1 MLDGRIKNL
10 LIDFGGV
17 LIDLDRRRCLEHFR
31 LLGMPDVENLLH
43 DCHQEGFFQLHEKGL
58 ISDADF
64 RERIR
69 QAIGRPVADEA
80 IDEAWNSFLD
90 GIPAYKLDFLLEL
103 CTRYDVCLL
112 SNTNAIHWNYA
123 CTHDFAQGG
132 HRVEDYFD
140 RIYLSYQMKMIK
152 PAGCPKR
159 RCSSTMPKPTAARRN
174 RSASGPIPRKPM
186 RIGDICSNNLP
197 SVATIGFFDG
207 VHRGH
212 RFLIGQVRREAA
224 ARGLDAAVITF
235 PVHPRQVLQ
244 CDYRPQLLTTPQE
257 KLSLLAETG
266 IDTCILLDFTPHL
279 ASLTAR
285 EFMEVLKNRYR
296 IRALVIGYDHRFGHN
311 RSEGFGDY
319 ARYGQELGID
329 VLPADAF
336 HLPTAPDGSPVSS
349 SLVRRLL
356 RTGDAAQAAECLGY
370 PYFLNGTVVSG
381 RRIGHQLGYPTANLQ
396 PDHPD
401 KIIPAN
407 GVYAVRVETG
417 GKTYGG
423 MLNIGRRPTLDNGDD
438 RSIEVHIFDFDRDIY
453 RESLRLSFVQR
464 IREERKF
471 NSVDELTEQ
480 LHRDA
485 ETIRAL
491 LQAPHTVP

>member
-1 MLDGRIKNL
+1 M
-10 LIDFGGV
+10 
-17 LIDLDRRRCLEHFR
+17 
-31 LLGMPDVENLLH
+31 
-43 DCHQEGFFQLHEKGL
+43 
-58 ISDADF
+58 
-64 RERIR
+64 
-69 QAIGRPVADEA
+69 
-80 IDEAWNSFLD
+80 
-90 GIPAYKLDFLLEL
+90 
-103 CTRYDVCLL
+103 
-112 SNTNAIHWNYA
+112 
-123 CTHDFAQGG
+123 
-132 HRVEDYFD
+132 
-140 RIYLSYQMKMIK
+140 
-152 PAGCPKR
+152 
-159 RCSSTMPKPTAARRN
+159 
-174 RSASGPIPRKPM
+174 
-186 RIGDICSNNLP
+186 
-197 SVATIGFFDG
+197 
-207 VHRGH
+207 
-212 RFLIGQVRREAA
+212 RREAA
-224 ARGLDAAVITF
+224 ARGLSSAVITF
-235 PVHPRQVLQ
+235 PLHPRQVLQ
-244 CDYRPQLLTTPQE
+244 NDYRPQLLTTPQE
-257 KLSLLAETG
+257 KLSLLEETG

-285 EFMEVLKNRYR
+285 EFMEVYR

-311 RSEGFGDY
+311 RSEGFEDY
-319 ARYGQELGID
+319 ARHGQELGID
-329 VLPADAF
+329 ILPAEAF
-336 HLPTAPDGSPVSS
+336 RLPAAPDGNPVSS
-349 SLVRRLL
+349 SLIRRLL
-356 RTGDAAQAAECLGY
+356 RTGDVSQAAECLGY

-485 ETIRAL
+485 GTIRAL
-491 LQAPHTVP
+491 LQAPHTAP

>member
-1 MLDGRIKNL
+1 
-10 LIDFGGV
+10 
-17 LIDLDRRRCLEHFR
+17 
-31 LLGMPDVENLLH
+31 
-43 DCHQEGFFQLHEKGL
+43 
-58 ISDADF
+58 
-64 RERIR
+64 
-69 QAIGRPVADEA
+69 
-80 IDEAWNSFLD
+80 
-90 GIPAYKLDFLLEL
+90 
-103 CTRYDVCLL
+103 
-112 SNTNAIHWNYA
+112 
-123 CTHDFAQGG
+123 
-132 HRVEDYFD
+132 
-140 RIYLSYQMKMIK
+140 
-152 PAGCPKR
+152 
-159 RCSSTMPKPTAARRN
+159 
-174 RSASGPIPRKPM
+174 M

-285 EFMEVLKNRYR
+285 EFMEVLQNRYR

-311 RSEGFGDY
+311 RSEGFEDY
-319 ARYGQELGID
+319 ARHGQELGID
-329 VLPADAF
+329 ILPAEAF
-336 HLPTAPDGSPVSS
+336 RLPAAPDGNPVSS
-349 SLVRRLL
+349 SLIRRLL
-356 RTGDAAQAAECLGY
+356 RAGDVSQAAECLGY
-370 PYFLNGTVVSG
+370 PYFLDGTVVSG

-401 KIIPAN
+401 KIVPAN

-453 RESLRLSFVQR
+453 QESLRLSFVQR

-471 NSVDELTEQ
+471 DSVDQLARQ

-485 ETIRAL
+485 TAIRAL
-491 LQAPHTVP
+491 LHATDTAS

>member
-1 MLDGRIKNL
+1 
-10 LIDFGGV
+10 
-17 LIDLDRRRCLEHFR
+17 
-31 LLGMPDVENLLH
+31 
-43 DCHQEGFFQLHEKGL
+43 
-58 ISDADF
+58 
-64 RERIR
+64 
-69 QAIGRPVADEA
+69 
-80 IDEAWNSFLD
+80 
-90 GIPAYKLDFLLEL
+90 
-103 CTRYDVCLL
+103 
-112 SNTNAIHWNYA
+112 
-123 CTHDFAQGG
+123 
-132 HRVEDYFD
+132 
-140 RIYLSYQMKMIK
+140 
-152 PAGCPKR
+152 
-159 RCSSTMPKPTAARRN
+159 
-174 RSASGPIPRKPM
+174 M

-285 EFMEVLKNRYR
+285 EFMEVLQNRYR

-311 RSEGFGDY
+311 RSEGFEDY
-319 ARYGQELGID
+319 ARHGQELGID
-329 VLPADAF
+329 ILPAEAF
-336 HLPTAPDGSPVSS
+336 RLPAAPDGNPVSS
-349 SLVRRLL
+349 SLIRRLL
-356 RTGDAAQAAECLGY
+356 RAGDVSQAAECLGY
-370 PYFLNGTVVSG
+370 PYFLDGTVVSG

-401 KIIPAN
+401 KIVPAN

-438 RSIEVHIFDFDRDIY
+438 RSIEVHIFDFDRNIY
-453 RESLRLSFVQR
+453 REPLRLSFVRR

-471 NSVDELTEQ
+471 DSVDQLAEQ

-485 ETIRAL
+485 TAIRAL
-491 LQAPHTVP
+491 LQAPHTAP

>member
-1 MLDGRIKNL
+1 
-10 LIDFGGV
+10 
-17 LIDLDRRRCLEHFR
+17 
-31 LLGMPDVENLLH
+31 
-43 DCHQEGFFQLHEKGL
+43 
-58 ISDADF
+58 
-64 RERIR
+64 
-69 QAIGRPVADEA
+69 
-80 IDEAWNSFLD
+80 
-90 GIPAYKLDFLLEL
+90 
-103 CTRYDVCLL
+103 
-112 SNTNAIHWNYA
+112 
-123 CTHDFAQGG
+123 
-132 HRVEDYFD
+132 
-140 RIYLSYQMKMIK
+140 
-152 PAGCPKR
+152 
-159 RCSSTMPKPTAARRN
+159 
-174 RSASGPIPRKPM
+174 M
-186 RIGDICSNNLP
+186 RIDGICSNNLP

-212 RFLIGQVRREAA
+212 RFLIDQVRREAA
-224 ARGLDAAVITF
+224 VRGLSSAVITF
-235 PVHPRQVLQ
+235 PLHPRQVLQ
-244 CDYRPQLLTTPQE
+244 SDYRPKLLTTPQE
-257 KLSLLAETG
+257 KLSLLEETG

-336 HLPTAPDGSPVSS
+336 RLPTAPDGSPVSS

-356 RTGDAAQAAECLGY
+356 LAGDAAQAAKCLGY

-407 GVYAVRVETG
+407 GVYAVRVETS

-438 RSIEVHIFDFDRDIY
+438 RSIEVHIFEFDRDIY

-471 NSVDELTEQ
+471 NSVDELAEQ

-491 LQAPHTVP
+491 LQAPHTAP

>member
-1 MLDGRIKNL
+1 
-10 LIDFGGV
+10 
-17 LIDLDRRRCLEHFR
+17 
-31 LLGMPDVENLLH
+31 
-43 DCHQEGFFQLHEKGL
+43 
-58 ISDADF
+58 
-64 RERIR
+64 
-69 QAIGRPVADEA
+69 
-80 IDEAWNSFLD
+80 
-90 GIPAYKLDFLLEL
+90 
-103 CTRYDVCLL
+103 
-112 SNTNAIHWNYA
+112 
-123 CTHDFAQGG
+123 
-132 HRVEDYFD
+132 
-140 RIYLSYQMKMIK
+140 
-152 PAGCPKR
+152 
-159 RCSSTMPKPTAARRN
+159 
-174 RSASGPIPRKPM
+174 M
-186 RIGDICSNNLP
+186 RIDGICSNNLP

-212 RFLIGQVRREAA
+212 RFLIDQVRREATV
-224 ARGLDAAVITF
+224 RGLSSAVITF
-235 PVHPRQVLQ
+235 PLHPRQVLQ
-244 CDYRPQLLTTPQE
+244 SDYRPKLLTTLRE
-257 KLSLLAETG
+257 KLSLLEETG
-266 IDTCILLDFTPHL
+266 IDTCILLDFTLHL

-285 EFMEVLKNRYR
+285 EFMEMLKNRYR

-336 HLPTAPDGSPVSS
+336 RLPTAPDGSPVSS
-349 SLVRRLL
+349 SLIRRLL
-356 RTGDAAQAAECLGY
+356 LAGDAAQAAECLGY

-381 RRIGHQLGYPTANLQ
+381 RRIGHQLGYPTANLL
-396 PDHPD
+396 PGHPD
-401 KIIPAN
+401 KIVPAN

-471 NSVDELTEQ
+471 NSVDELAEQ

-491 LQAPHTVP
+491 LQAPHTAP

>member
-1 MLDGRIKNL
+1 M
-10 LIDFGGV
+10 
-17 LIDLDRRRCLEHFR
+17 
-31 LLGMPDVENLLH
+31 
-43 DCHQEGFFQLHEKGL
+43 Q
-58 ISDADF
+58 S
-64 RERIR
+64 
-69 QAIGRPVADEA
+69 
-80 IDEAWNSFLD
+80 
-90 GIPAYKLDFLLEL
+90 
-103 CTRYDVCLL
+103 
-112 SNTNAIHWNYA
+112 
-123 CTHDFAQGG
+123 
-132 HRVEDYFD
+132 
-140 RIYLSYQMKMIK
+140 
-152 PAGCPKR
+152 
-159 RCSSTMPKPTAARRN
+159 
-174 RSASGPIPRKPM
+174 
-186 RIGDICSNNLP
+186 
-197 SVATIGFFDG
+197 
-207 VHRGH
+207 
-212 RFLIGQVRREAA
+212 
-224 ARGLDAAVITF
+224 
-235 PVHPRQVLQ
+235 
-244 CDYRPQLLTTPQE
+244 DYRPKLLTTPQE
-257 KLSLLAETG
+257 KLSLLEETG

-336 HLPTAPDGSPVSS
+336 RLPTAPDGSPVSS

-356 RTGDAAQAAECLGY
+356 LAGDAAQAAKCLGY

-407 GVYAVRVETG
+407 GVYAVRVETS

-464 IREERKF
+464 IREERTF
-471 NSVDELTEQ
+471 NSVGELAEQ

-491 LQAPHTVP
+491 LQAPHTAP